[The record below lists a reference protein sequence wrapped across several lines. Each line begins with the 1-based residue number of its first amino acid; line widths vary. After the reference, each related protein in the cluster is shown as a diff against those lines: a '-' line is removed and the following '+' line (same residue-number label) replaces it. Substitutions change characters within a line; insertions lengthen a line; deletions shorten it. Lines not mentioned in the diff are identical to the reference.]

1 MFKEISDITNSILIG
16 TSMVLILS
24 GFIILNLIFY
34 YIKLKKHLAEQEAL
48 KTKFQMELIQTQ
60 FEVQEQTRKNLAS
73 ELHDNIGQLLSL
85 TNVTLASI
93 NFQYPEKAEQKIT
106 DTQHL
111 VTRSIKELR
120 QLSKLIHGEHFIQ
133 QGLTTSIEQE
143 INWLQRNGLYTV
155 HSHLDLSTA
164 PASNA
169 DKDLFVFRLLQE
181 SFNNIL
187 KHACADT
194 IHVALHYDQGFLH
207 LEISDNGIGFDAA
220 AVNTTKQGLGL
231 PNMQK
236 RIQLLQGSMLVNATH
251 QKGTHIIFQIPYP

>member
-1 MFKEISDITNSILIG
+1 MLIISTGIIGLILIYKKRQ
-16 TSMVLILS
+16 TQLI
-24 GFIILNLIFY
+24 I
-34 YIKLKKHLAEQEAL
+34 EQEMIKAS
-48 KTKFQMELIQTQ
+48 FEAELLRTVI
-60 FEVQEQTRKNLAS
+60 EVQEQTRKNLAS

-164 PASNA
+164 PASNS

-220 AVNTTKQGLGL
+220 AVNTAKQGLGL

-236 RIQLLQGSMLVNATH
+236 RIQLLQGSMLVNATP

>member
-1 MFKEISDITNSILIG
+1 MEIFRQEVIIIAGLSFLMLIISTGIIGLILIYKKRQ
-16 TSMVLILS
+16 TQLI
-24 GFIILNLIFY
+24 I
-34 YIKLKKHLAEQEAL
+34 EQEMIKAS
-48 KTKFQMELIQTQ
+48 FEAELLRTVI
-60 FEVQEQTRKNLAS
+60 EVQEQTRKNLAS

-220 AVNTTKQGLGL
+220 AVNTAKQGLGL

-236 RIQLLQGSMLVNATH
+236 RIQLLQGSMLVNATP

>member
-1 MFKEISDITNSILIG
+1 MFTITKDPIILIIFSTFLSLIG
-16 TSMVLILS
+16 GFLIAIVLKYQK
-24 GFIILNLIFY
+24 N
-34 YIKLKKHLAEQEAL
+34 KLLLQQ
-48 KTKFQMELIQTQ
+48 KFESELIQTQ

-236 RIQLLQGSMLVNATH
+236 RIQLLQGSMLVNATP